1 MRDFL
6 TIRFL
11 GSMLGLILSSSRV
24 RAQPNPST
32 TADSLRQSLRTSR
45 PNINQVPVLLRL
57 STYYLNKTLNPE
69 HDLDSALVLAKQAGA
84 LSHRLVFAR
93 GLDDALLLRGKIY
106 GKQQKIGPALHLLR
120 SLSDTSRVKLLLELG
135 KNKLRPTYTHNANR
149 DSAIAFFRQAETL
162 SERIGNQKWTEES
175 QCLIGIGYLLSQ
187 DWARGKA
194 YFTKVI
200 EARRQAGDK
209 AGEIKALLRMATTTF
224 CDDCRE
230 NMNALTKALDLSRQI
245 GDHSQEMLI
254 LMEMGYEHFQ
264 LDRGSTGQ
272 AEQKALQVLAIQKA
286 IGFRPLTRAYHAL
299 AEESVYKLP
308 GEYGYLSNA
317 YYFMSDLSQARGDLN
332 QKLFYV
338 LKVVRSIERSG
349 LSEELEYA
357 YFKLGNAYYELGMF
371 DRSMAYYQK
380 CLAISHQKG
389 KLFVQ
394 VGLASRMVVTLLK
407 QGKAPEALLFLQD
420 IARKNLSFTYEDKL
434 LMAQSFGACY
444 SALKQYKLAEKYY
457 VENVTLSKQVAS
469 QFRYAAWQR
478 ISQFYVANAQY
489 AKADPYLRMLL
500 AESPKKI
507 IPSHQIDVHLMLFK
521 VDSAQGN
528 YPTAIRHY
536 QRYKALTDS
545 IFNEKKFDQIARLS
559 IQYETDKKEQALR
572 LNQKDIA
579 LLTEQSKAQQT
590 QRNALIGGAALLLAL
605 LLLSYNRY
613 RLKQRNNQQ
622 LKAQQRVLQER
633 QEEIN
638 HKNTTLQLLLTE
650 KEWLLKE
657 IHHRVKNN
665 LQVVMSLLNAQAAY
679 LSDEA
684 ALSAIQESQHRVQA
698 MALIHQKLYQS
709 EQIARISMPAYIQ
722 EVVAYLRDSYNL
734 HQPITFQLDVESIE
748 LDVTQAVP
756 LGLIINEA
764 ITNALKYAFPG
775 GRSGRITVSLHQ
787 QKKGTYQLI
796 IADDGVGLPAG
807 YDPEQSRSLGM
818 TLMHG
823 FSQQLGSE
831 LTMRSEAGV
840 VICLLFSDEQASMYH
855 KETNDLCAT
864 PVDSIRL
871 ENPL

>member
-1 MRDFL
+1 MILLSPWLKAQPAAESLRHEL
-6 TIRFL
+6 R
-11 GSMLGLILSSSRV
+11 GSMTDINRV
-24 RAQPNPST
+24 S
-32 TADSLRQSLRTSR
+32 
-45 PNINQVPVLLRL
+45 VLLKL
-57 STYYLNKTLNPE
+57 SAYYVNKTLNPKR
-69 HDLDSALVLAKQAGA
+69 DLDSALTLAKQAEE
-84 LSHRLVFAR
+84 LSHRLAFAR
-93 GLDDALLLRGKIY
+93 GLDSARFTQAKIY
-106 GKQQKIGPALHLLR
+106 GKQQKISTALHLLK

-135 KNKLRPTYTHNANR
+135 KNKLRPTYTQNANR

-162 SERIGNQKWTEES
+162 SERIGNQKWKQES
-175 QCLIGIGYLLSQ
+175 QCLIGIGYLLDK

-194 YFTKVI
+194 YFMKVV
-200 EARRQAGDK
+200 EARQQAGDK
-209 AGEIKALLRMATTTF
+209 AGEVKALLRMATTTF

-230 NMNALTKALDLSRQI
+230 NMNALIRALALARQI

-264 LDRGSTGQ
+264 LDRGGTEQ
-272 AEQKALQVLAIQKA
+272 AEQKALRVLAIQKI
-286 IGFRPLTRAYHAL
+286 IGFKPLARACRAL

-317 YYFMSDLSQARGDLN
+317 YYFLSDLSQARGDLN

-338 LKVVRSIERSG
+338 LKVVKSIENSG
-349 LSEELEYA
+349 LPEELEYA
-357 YFKLGNAYYELGMF
+357 YFKLGNAYYELGLF
-371 DRSMAYYQK
+371 DKSMAYHQK
-380 CLAISHQKG
+380 SLAISHQKG
-389 KLFVQ
+389 RSFIQ
-394 VGLASRMVVTLLK
+394 VGIASRMVVTMLK
-407 QGKAPEALLFLQD
+407 QGEPRKALQFLQT
-420 IARKNLSFTYEDKL
+420 IARKNLSFTYDDKL

-444 SALKQYKLAEKYY
+444 SALKQYRLAEKYY
-457 VENVTLSKQVAS
+457 LESVAVSKQVAS
-469 QFRYAAWQR
+469 QFQYAAWQR

-489 AKADPYLRMLL
+489 AKADPYLKRLL
-500 AESPKKI
+500 MVSSPKI
-507 IPSHQIDVHLMLFK
+507 IPSHQIDVHLMQFK

-528 YPTAIRHY
+528 YPAAIRQY
-536 QRYKALTDS
+536 ERYKALTDS
-545 IFNEKKFDQIARLS
+545 IFNEKKFNQIARLS

-572 LNQKDIA
+572 LKEKDIA

-622 LKAQQRVLQER
+622 LKAQQQTLQER

-665 LQVVMSLLNAQAAY
+665 LQVVMSLLNAQANY

-722 EVVAYLRDSYNL
+722 EVVAYLRDSYNV
-734 HQPITFQLDVESIE
+734 HQPITFQLDMDAIE

-764 ITNALKYAFPG
+764 ITNALKYAFPN
-775 GRSGRITVSLHQ
+775 GRSGMITISLHQ
-787 QKKGTYQLI
+787 KKKGTYQLI
-796 IADDGVGLPAG
+796 IADNGVGLPTG
-807 YDPEQSRSLGM
+807 YVPERSRSLGM

-823 FSQQLGSE
+823 FSEQLGGVLQISNNPG
-831 LTMRSEAGV
+831 LTIS
-840 VICLLFSDEQASMYH
+840 LLFSHE
-855 KETNDLCAT
+855 
-864 PVDSIRL
+864 PVDQSSIK
-871 ENPL
+871 EEEPIHPSSSFQDKNG